1 MKKSQNKNK
10 FQQNE
15 KIDNSADVE
24 IPENEY
30 LTDEEIE
37 ALPDEFEAEEQLPGV
52 DELEQIEEVPTAD
65 KIEIIPDA
73 ELKQIEETPE
83 VTAKQKIKALKRAM
97 EAKQSAIERE
107 EIKVK
112 DWRVQGKDRDE
123 KATSEFEKRKIML
136 EDSLKKNEERY
147 QKRMAKTEKW
157 WWQYCIN
164 HEGTKIKK
172 LQDDLSLL
180 QTELTKL
187 EEKPEAAK

>member
-1 MKKSQNKNK
+1 MKKNQNKNK

-15 KIDNSADVE
+15 KTDISAEVE

-37 ALPDEFEAEEQLPGV
+37 ALPDEFEAEVQLPGV

-65 KIEIIPDA
+65 KIEVIPDS
-73 ELKQIEETPE
+73 EPKPIEENPE
-83 VTAKQKIKALKRAM
+83 VSEKQKIKALKRAM

-112 DWRVQGKDRDE
+112 DWRVQAKDRDE
-123 KATSEFEKRKIML
+123 KATSEFQKRKTML
-136 EDSLKKNEERY
+136 EELLKKNEERY

-164 HEGTKIKK
+164 HEATKIKK

-180 QTELTKL
+180 QTELAKH
-187 EEKPEAAK
+187 EAKPEEAK

>member
-1 MKKSQNKNK
+1 MKKNQNKSK
-10 FQQNE
+10 IEQNE